1 MDIFSQYPNFKSG
14 FAVMAGLANAG
25 KSSLLNKF
33 AGVDLSPVTHKPQ
46 TTRQNILAICE
57 GDDYQI
63 VFVDTPGFL
72 YAEYK
77 LQEIMLNSL
86 NQAISQDADL
96 VIFVYDAT
104 QSLAKHLPLII
115 KLKALNCP
123 LFLVINKIDLV
134 PDKDTLNKIANT
146 LLKELQISKIFFVSA
161 KQNLGVKELE
171 SEVVNYIP
179 FNPPYFPKGQLTDR
193 WERFYIA
200 EFIREQIFLQYNQ
213 EIPYSTTVEIE
224 KFTEDLGDKN
234 YIRAIIH
241 VEREGQKPII
251 IGKGG
256 SAIAKLRM
264 AAQERICAFLGKKY
278 RLELK
283 VQVSP
288 SWRSDENYLKRFG
301 FIE

>member
-1 MDIFSQYPNFKSG
+1 MDLFSKYPNFKSG

-25 KSSLLNKF
+25 KSTLLNKF

-57 GDDYQI
+57 GDNYQI

-72 YAEYK
+72 HAEYK

-115 KLKALNCP
+115 KLKELNCP

-134 PDKDTLNKIANT
+134 GDKDTLNKIANT
-146 LLKELQISKIFFVSA
+146 LLKELPISKIFLVSA
-161 KQNLGVKELE
+161 KQNKGVQDLE
-171 SEVVNYIP
+171 KEVVNYIP

-213 EIPYSTTVEIE
+213 EIPYCTTVEIE

-234 YIRAIIH
+234 FIRAIIH

-251 IGKGG
+251 IGKAGA
-256 SAIAKLRM
+256 AIAKLRM
-264 AAQERICAFLGKKY
+264 AAQERISSFLGQKY

-288 SWRSDENYLKRFG
+288 SWRSDDNYLRRFG